1 MPSLLITNADCVN
14 EGRRFEADLLISDGR
29 IEAIGGD
36 LSGRA
41 VDRVI
46 DAQGRL
52 LIPGMI
58 DDQVHFREPGL
69 THKADFTSESRAA
82 VAGGITSFMEMPNS
96 KPPTLSLEALEAK
109 HARAAEVSRANY
121 SFYLGASND
130 NLDAIRSVQV
140 GQSCGVKV
148 FMGASTGNMLVDDE
162 ITLDA
167 IFRDSPLLIA
177 THCEDTPMILAN
189 EDEYR
194 ARYGEDVPID
204 AHPLIRSEAAC
215 FKSSSLA
222 LELAQRHDARLHV
235 LHLTTAKE
243 LAQFTPGPVAGK
255 RITAEACVH
264 HLYFDQ
270 RDYAE
275 KGTLI
280 KCNPAIKRPEDR
292 EALLKALA
300 EDRID
305 VVATDHAPHTLDEK
319 GESYFRAPAGLPL
332 VQDALPSL
340 FEHVHDCRLTLEQAV
355 AKTSHA
361 VAECFGI
368 EERGYLRE
376 GYWADLTLIDL
387 NAPYR
392 VEREQVIAKC
402 GWSPFEGRQLRSRVL
417 MTLVNGQV
425 AFELSERGGERRGQ
439 VNDEVRGQRLRFR
452 GVR

>member
-1 MPSLLITNADCVN
+1 MSSLLITNADCVN
-14 EGRRFEADLLISDGR
+14 EGRRFEADILVREGR
-29 IEAIGGD
+29 IEAIGSNLQSHEAD
-36 LSGRA
+36 Q
-41 VDRVI
+41 VF
-46 DAQGRL
+46 DAKGRL

-69 THKADFTSESRAA
+69 THKADFTSESRAV

-130 NLDAIRSVQV
+130 NLEAIRSVQV
-140 GQSCGVKV
+140 AQSCGVKI

-162 ITLDA
+162 ATLGA

-177 THCEDTPMILAN
+177 THCEDTPMILAK
-189 EDEYR
+189 EAEYR
-194 ARYGEDVPID
+194 ERYGEEVPIE

-215 FKSSSLA
+215 YKSSSLA
-222 LELAQRHDARLHV
+222 IELAQRHDARLHV

-243 LAQFTPGPVAGK
+243 LAQFSPGPVAGK

-264 HLYFDQ
+264 HLYFDE

-275 KGTLI
+275 KGALI

-292 EALLKALA
+292 EALLRALA

-319 GESYFRAPAGLPL
+319 GQSYFNAPAGLPL

-340 FEHVHDCRLTLEQAV
+340 LEHVHAGRLTLEQAV

-361 VAECFGI
+361 VAECYGV

-376 GYWADLTLIDL
+376 GYWADLALIDL
-387 NAPYR
+387 DALYQ
-392 VEREQVIAKC
+392 VEREQVLAKC
-402 GWSPFEGRQLRSRVL
+402 GWSPFEGRRFRSRVI
-417 MTLVNGQV
+417 MTLVNGEV
-425 AFELSERGGERRGQ
+425 AFELREQGGQ
-439 VNDEVRGQRLRFR
+439 VNDQLRGQRLRFR

>member
-1 MPSLLITNADCVN
+1 MSSLLITNADCVN
-14 EGRRFEADLLISDGR
+14 EGRRFEADLLIRDGR
-29 IEAIGGD
+29 IEAIGAD
-36 LSGRA
+36 LQSHQA
-41 VDRVI
+41 DRVL

-69 THKADFTSESRAA
+69 THKADFASESRAA

-96 KPPTLSLEALEAK
+96 NPPTLTLDLLEAK
-109 HARAAEVSRANY
+109 YARAAEVSRANY
-121 SFYLGASND
+121 AFYLGASND
-130 NLDAIRSVQV
+130 NLEAIRAVQV
-140 GQSCGVKV
+140 GQACGIKV

-162 ITLDA
+162 ATLDA

-189 EDEYR
+189 EAEYR
-194 ARYGEDVPID
+194 ARYGEDVPIA

-215 FKSSSLA
+215 FKSSSFAIALA
-222 LELAQRHDARLHV
+222 RRHDARLHV

-243 LAQFTPGPVAGK
+243 LSQFDPGPVAGK

-264 HLYFDQ
+264 HLYFDE

-275 KGTLI
+275 KGALI
-280 KCNPAIKRPEDR
+280 KCNPAIKRSEDR

-305 VVATDHAPHTLDEK
+305 VVATDHAPHTLEEK
-319 GESYFRAPAGLPL
+319 AQTYFKAPAGLPL

-340 FEHVHDCRLTLEQAV
+340 LEQVHAGRLTLEQVV

-361 VAECFGI
+361 VAECFAI

-376 GYWADLTLIDL
+376 GYWADLALIDL
-387 NAPYR
+387 DAPYS

-402 GWSPFEGRQLRSRVL
+402 GWSPFEARRFRSQV
-417 MTLVNGQV
+417 MTTLVNGAV
-425 AFELSERGGERRGQ
+425 AFEHGEQGARI
-439 VNDEVRGQRLRFR
+439 DDALRGQRLRFGR
-452 GVR
+452 QR